1 MATVIFDL
9 DGTLVDS
16 AEVLRD
22 VGNMVLAELGLVLM
36 DTNEARGYIGNGA
49 QVFVEKM
56 LEARD
61 ALNVATFDDIFERYS
76 DRYAAMPGDANIPFP
91 HVDET
96 LQHLASQGFRLGL
109 CTNKPTAPTDA
120 LLAAH
125 NWAGLFGSVV
135 CGDTLAQ
142 RKPHPEPLREVARQ
156 LASPPVI
163 YVGDSEVDAQA
174 AAAAEFSFFLY
185 TEGFRLEPVNSL
197 VFAESFQDFQELPA
211 KVETFFAAL

>member
-1 MATVIFDL
+1 M
-9 DGTLVDS
+9 
-16 AEVLRD
+16 
-22 VGNMVLAELGLVLM
+22 
-36 DTNEARGYIGNGA
+36 
-49 QVFVEKM
+49 
-56 LEARD
+56 
-61 ALNVATFDDIFERYS
+61 
-76 DRYAAMPGDANIPFP
+76 
-91 HVDET
+91 
-96 LQHLASQGFRLGL
+96 
-109 CTNKPTAPTDA
+109 
-120 LLAAH
+120 
-125 NWAGLFGSVV
+125 V